1 MEKKQK
7 TGKILLNNMEFYGV
21 HGVPDAERRIKQLY
35 IISISLN
42 FDFEEAA
49 QSDDLSKTINYA
61 EIYQIAKKVMKNEF
75 KLIETIAYNIAHSIK
90 TRFTETY
97 NIKVSVKKPQVQM
110 KGKLDSA
117 QVVFC
122 L

>member
-1 MEKKQK
+1 MEKKHK
-7 TGKILLNNMEFYGV
+7 TGKILLNDMEFYGV
-21 HGVPDAERRIKQLY
+21 HGVPEAERRIKQLY

-42 FDFEEAA
+42 FDFGEAA
-49 QSDDLSKTINYA
+49 QNDDLSKTINYA
-61 EIYQIAKKVMKNEF
+61 EIYQISKKVMKNEF
-75 KLIETIAYNIAHSIK
+75 KLIETLAYNIAHSIK
-90 TRFTETY
+90 NRFPEAF
-97 NIKVSVKKPQVQM
+97 NIEVSVKKPQVQM